1 MDKKKIA
8 VLFGGCSSEY
18 LISLSSGYAVL
29 TNINRDK
36 YDVIAIGIA
45 EDGRWFRY
53 DGDPENVKADTWQQ
67 RNRQKS
73 D

>member
-36 YDVIAIGIA
+36 YDVIAIGITK
-45 EDGRWFRY
+45 DGRWFRH
-53 DGDPENVKADTWQQ
+53 DDDP
-67 RNRQKS
+67 
-73 D
+73 

>member
-36 YDVIAIGIA
+36 YDVIAIGSQKT
-45 EDGRWFRY
+45 EDGSVRW
-53 DGDPENVKADTWQQ
+53 
-67 RNRQKS
+67 
-73 D
+73 